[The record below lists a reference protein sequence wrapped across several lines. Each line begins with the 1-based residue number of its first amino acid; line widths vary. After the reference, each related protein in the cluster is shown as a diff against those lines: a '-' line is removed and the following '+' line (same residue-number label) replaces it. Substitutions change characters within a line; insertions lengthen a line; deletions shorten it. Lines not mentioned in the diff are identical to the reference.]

1 MAKTTYRY
9 DMKTAVLPPI
19 NREAYAAAA
28 PFLLKLKHRRKA
40 LTFQQWKTLRGQA
53 LSGDVEGA
61 EKEAILGSLETI
73 EKHRPALMISLYHR
87 SEDIFSLPSPCFFS
101 RNLL

>member
-28 PFLLKLKHRRKA
+28 PFLLKLKHRRNV
-40 LTFQQWKTLRGQA
+40 LSFQQWKTLRGQA

-61 EKEAILGSLETI
+61 EKGLLKILRDGEESGHIKFATDRTQG
-73 EKHRPALMISLYHR
+73 KGG
-87 SEDIFSLPSPCFFS
+87 
-101 RNLL
+101 